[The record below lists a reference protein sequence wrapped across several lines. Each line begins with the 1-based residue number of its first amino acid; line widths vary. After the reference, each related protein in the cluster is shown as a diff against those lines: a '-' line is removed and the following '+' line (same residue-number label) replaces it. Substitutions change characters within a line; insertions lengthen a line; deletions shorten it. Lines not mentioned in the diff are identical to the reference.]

1 MTTEH
6 SLSQNRTKNERR
18 AVTEMTEQNQPDPS
32 RSTRPRVQKNITATL
47 AADILNGRFKSGTML
62 PRENDLCEEYGVSR
76 TVIRE
81 TIKTLES
88 KGLVRGKPRVGTL
101 VCEQDDWNLLDQQV
115 LDWLGPRIVDL
126 DLLLCIL
133 EARRAIGPVAAELA
147 TQRASAM
154 DIAALELAWK
164 QMNEAGEDIEA
175 FTQGDVDFH
184 IALLRASHNQVFRQL
199 CSIIEAALRYTLYT
213 SNDAVASREEAISEH
228 QELVEAIRLRD
239 KTRARNSSNR
249 MLDLAARDLG
259 MMNN

>member
-1 MTTEH
+1 MSEQ
-6 SLSQNRTKNERR
+6 SLH
-18 AVTEMTEQNQPDPS
+18 APS
-32 RSTRPRVQKNITATL
+32 RTTRPRVQKSITATL
-47 AADILNGRFKSGTML
+47 AADILNGRFKPGSML

-88 KGLVRGKPRVGTL
+88 KGLVRGKPRIGTV

-126 DLLLCIL
+126 DLLLCVL
-133 EARRAIGPVAAELA
+133 EARRAIEPVAAELA

-154 DIAALELAWK
+154 DIAALEIAWNK
-164 QMNEAGEDIEA
+164 MNEAGSDIEA

-199 CSIIEAALRYTLYT
+199 CGIIEAALRYTLYT
-213 SNDAVASREEAISEH
+213 SNDAVASRDEAISEH
-228 QELVEAIRLRD
+228 LELIEAIRLRD
-239 KTRARNSSNR
+239 KERARNSSNK

-259 MMNN
+259 MKDK